1 MPLPKAPTTPGERLD
16 IKEASR
22 HKAKLPAARRRRTRA
37 ADAGAD
43 SEATIPALQ
52 VTATPLPQ
60 TSQPGSAQK
69 PALLSA
75 APAPQPATAQPAA
88 AGPAVAGPA
97 AAQPAAPQPAAAT
110 RGRAHRAAAARP
122 DAPLPLEQIET
133 RTTTDAASHTTA
145 TAPGMAG
152 TTPRTAATVP
162 AQAPAGTPA
171 PAGIPAFA
179 AAPASATS
187 QAGATSQASD
197 TPQAVTS
204 APTTAG
210 GQGTRAHHR
219 RHRATGTDATAR
231 KLFVLDTN
239 VLMHDPTALF
249 RFQEHDVF
257 LPMITLEELDDH
269 KRGMSEVSRHA
280 RQVSR
285 SLDELLAGIEGSIEQ
300 GIPLDRLGHSDATGR
315 LFLQTRVL
323 EAPLPEALPPG
334 KADNRILSVTAALR
348 QVFPE
353 RQVVLVSKDINMRIK
368 ARSLGL
374 PAEDYFNDQVTDD
387 LDLLYS
393 GSLALP
399 ADFWQTHGKDMESW
413 QDGGMT
419 YYRIRGPLV
428 PSMLLNQFVYLEED
442 GGTPLFAQVRER
454 EGDQAVLRVVRDYT
468 QARHAIWGITARNR
482 EQNFA
487 LNLLLD
493 PDIDFVTL
501 LGQAGT
507 GKTLLALT
515 AGLAQTLDQKR
526 FTEIIMTRATVP
538 VGDDIGYLP
547 GTEEEKMQPW
557 MGALEDNL
565 EVLNR
570 GSAGGEW
577 GRAAAA
583 DLIRS
588 RIRVKSMSF
597 MRGRTFNNK
606 YLIIDEAQNLTP
618 KQMKTLATR
627 AGPGTKIVC
636 LGNIAQIDTP
646 YLTEASSGLTY
657 VVERFK
663 GWKHG
668 GHLTLQR
675 GERSRLAD
683 FAADVL

>member
-1 MPLPKAPTTPGERLD
+1 MPLPKAPTTRGERLD
-16 IKEASR
+16 IKAASR
-22 HKAKLPAARRRRTRA
+22 NKAKLPANRRRKSAAAQAEADPALELALDPVATPVAEAAPPAVATAGQSRDAGKERA
-37 ADAGAD
+37 AGKAGGRGQTTA
-43 SEATIPALQ
+43 PAASTPASAASAAPSAASPSKPGAEGRPGQ
-52 VTATPLPQ
+52 GSIQTA
-60 TSQPGSAQK
+60 
-69 PALLSA
+69 ALLSA
-75 APAPQPATAQPAA
+75 PPAGTTPDAA
-88 AGPAVAGPA
+88 AGPA
-97 AAQPAAPQPAAAT
+97 QP
-110 RGRAHRAAAARP
+110 
-122 DAPLPLEQIET
+122 
-133 RTTTDAASHTTA
+133 
-145 TAPGMAG
+145 
-152 TTPRTAATVP
+152 
-162 AQAPAGTPA
+162 
-171 PAGIPAFA
+171 
-179 AAPASATS
+179 
-187 QAGATSQASD
+187 D
-197 TPQAVTS
+197 TPV
-204 APTTAG
+204 APVNPA
-210 GQGTRAHHR
+210 RHPR
-219 RHRATGTDATAR
+219 RHRAPGTETATH

-285 SLDELLAGIEGSIEQ
+285 SLDELLAGIESSIEQ

-348 QVFPE
+348 QAFPE

-387 LDLLYS
+387 LNLLYS

-454 EGDQAVLRVVRDYT
+454 EGDRAVLRVVRDYT

-538 VGDDIGYLP
+538 MGDDIGYLP

-627 AGPGTKIVC
+627 AGPGTKVVC

-683 FAADVL
+683 FAAEVL